1 MMKCS
6 ETCAPHGTTGVG
18 LLVAANHLSTRS
30 SSQRFASEYR
40 YADAVDRYID
50 VISDLYSK
58 IDRVKQW
65 MDERNHEWSWIH
77 HWKQR
82 MDPVTR
88 GTILSDRDAESY
100 RYGNRINS
108 DSETGG
114 FVPDSDEDDAE
125 PRYSTHGDRGL
136 KLYRNV
142 SKSPEYI
149 YVRSAGLES
158 VNGAYK
164 PIQPVDKVIAYE
176 RIGVFKSTQVM
187 FTLYRWPMQG
197 SDTKSWFIS
206 ILPANKSPGSS
217 SDIDLYA
224 SKGSDDIPPENGWRE
239 IKDHG
244 IAPGPTITYSLD
256 SPSVGDMDPSDSQ
269 DDDEI
274 AEEDTSGD
282 IPQIDQWRS
291 NNNNM
296 RSSLVQSDEDDITNQ
311 T

>member
-1 MMKCS
+1 M
-6 ETCAPHGTTGVG
+6 G
-18 LLVAANHLSTRS
+18 
-30 SSQRFASEYR
+30 
-40 YADAVDRYID
+40 
-50 VISDLYSK
+50 
-58 IDRVKQW
+58 
-65 MDERNHEWSWIH
+65 
-77 HWKQR
+77 
-82 MDPVTR
+82 
-88 GTILSDRDAESY
+88 
-100 RYGNRINS
+100 
-108 DSETGG
+108 
-114 FVPDSDEDDAE
+114 
-125 PRYSTHGDRGL
+125 
-136 KLYRNV
+136 
-142 SKSPEYI
+142 
-149 YVRSAGLES
+149 
-158 VNGAYK
+158 
-164 PIQPVDKVIAYE
+164 
-176 RIGVFKSTQVM
+176 M